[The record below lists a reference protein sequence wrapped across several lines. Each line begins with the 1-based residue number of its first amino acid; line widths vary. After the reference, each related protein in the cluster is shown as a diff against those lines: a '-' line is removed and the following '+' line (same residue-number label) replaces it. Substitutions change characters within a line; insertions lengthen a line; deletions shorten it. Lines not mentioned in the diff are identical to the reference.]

1 MFFCFVFL
9 QVFHYKG
16 EFANVIER
24 AKASEI
30 AQYIVQKKDMG
41 IGSALRNVIELD
53 ENSPSGRKAKF
64 WRLLGK
70 HTVCCISIPYA
81 NILDFYNILCK

>member
-1 MFFCFVFL
+1 M
-9 QVFHYKG
+9 
-16 EFANVIER
+16 IER

-41 IGSALRNVIELD
+41 IGSAVRNVIELD

-64 WRLLGK
+64 WRLLGENYNLCTK
-70 HTVCCISIPYA
+70 NIPYA
-81 NILDFYNILCK
+81 NILDL